1 MNFYFTII
9 FNVPLEKKYLIES
22 LGIFQDLPF
31 LLQTV
36 TDDHRHLYWVF
47 LKIIL
52 DMDC

>member
-1 MNFYFTII
+1 MSFYFFII
-9 FNVPLEKKYLIES
+9 FGVQLGKKYLIES
-22 LGIFQDLPF
+22 LGIFQDLSF

-52 DMDC
+52 DMGC